1 MRFFVPSGLRG
12 GVWARTLPGFFLVA
26 LVIGAIGCGARRP
39 APPSE
44 PFAHQEV
51 IDDLQEFARG
61 LGIASTG
68 NFQRYA
74 GAPRALFRCYF
85 TGKLEL
91 PASYEQLKMVET
103 GEPAC
108 AVDDQMYDVFFY
120 PIEAVATGV
129 SPVTPSLSEAPLER
143 VLMVVPHEDFHNQ
156 REARRA
162 APDIAEAGATLIGFL
177 TASEF
182 AKAKYGA
189 DSGLFRRLDGEAR
202 LFVDKARIVNAFFD
216 ELAALYAAF
225 RSATITREAAL
236 AAKARLFA
244 ALERECTGLVPAS
257 ASFNRCPAVLNNA
270 GLSFDRTYTRF
281 YPLLYELHTSQR
293 DARASVAALKR
304 LLASG
309 PQSEA
314 ELLERLASI
323 QVE

>member
-1 MRFFVPSGLRG
+1 L
-12 GVWARTLPGFFLVA
+12 LVV
-26 LVIGAIGCGARRP
+26 LMSGAIGCGARRP
-39 APPSE
+39 APPGE

-51 IDDLQEFARG
+51 IDELQEFARG

-85 TGKLEL
+85 TGTLEL

-103 GEPAC
+103 AEPAC
-108 AVDDQMYDVFFY
+108 AVDDRMFDVFFY
-120 PIEAVATGV
+120 QIEAVATGA

-143 VLMVVPHEDFHNQ
+143 VLMVVPHEDFHSQ

-189 DSGLFRRLDGEAR
+189 DSGLFRRLDSEAR
-202 LFVDKARIVNAFFD
+202 LFFEKARVVNAFFE
-216 ELAALYAAF
+216 ELTALYAEF
-225 RSATITREAAL
+225 RSASITREAAL

-257 ASFNRCPAVLNNA
+257 AFNRCPAVLNNA

-281 YPLLYELHTSQR
+281 FPLLYELHTSLG
-293 DARASVAALKR
+293 DVRASVAALKR
-304 LLASG
+304 LLASS
-309 PQSEA
+309 PQNEA
-314 ELLERLASI
+314 ELLERLAS
-323 QVE
+323 VRSEASRRDH